1 MRKLIW
7 ISLVLVAGLTLGA
20 CAQTPAAQQE
30 SATASPSPVPTNTV
44 TGSLP
49 TPAPVK
55 TPTQQSTPALTSNE
69 IPPVDITQI
78 LADLASKS
86 NVPADQ
92 IKLTY
97 WQPVDWRD
105 ACLGVHLPKQGCADV
120 ITPGFYLLFQAGQAT
135 YAVHTDATGK
145 NYRLLQAST
154 AQDSASLDQ
163 LPAVSWT
170 HSGGFA
176 GICQNLTAY
185 STGSYWL
192 RNCNTSQIMGQ
203 GVLPEAGLTYLNGLW
218 EKYGTFE
225 WNVVQPA
232 GSADMFNDQIKFFSR
247 GTEPMTA
254 DEQQNLSQY
263 LAQLVNELTSSSGA
277 NTATSGITGQV
288 LVGPTCGGPVGAKT
302 STQCADKPY
311 PTTVTVLDQS
321 GQTVTTFTT
330 DSDGRFRVALQPG
343 TYTLHPASTG
353 TFPTAVDQTIQVVSG
368 QYLTVT
374 IMYDSGLR

>member
-7 ISLVLVAGLTLGA
+7 ISLILVAGLTLGA
-20 CAQTPAAQQE
+20 CAQNPASQQE
-30 SATASPSPVPTNTV
+30 NATASPAAVPTSTV
-44 TGSLP
+44 KSSIT

-55 TPTQQSTPALTSNE
+55 TPIQQSTPALSSNE
-69 IPPVDITQI
+69 ISPVDITQI
-78 LADLASKS
+78 LADLASKN

-92 IKLTY
+92 IKLSY

-105 ACLGVHLPKQGCADV
+105 SCLGVNIPKQACADV
-120 ITPGFYLLFQAGQAT
+120 ITPGFFLLFQAGQTT

-145 NYRLLQAST
+145 NYVL

-163 LPAVSWT
+163 LPAVSWNR
-170 HSGGFA
+170 SGGFA
-176 GICQNLTAY
+176 GICQNLTVY
-185 STGSYWL
+185 STGNYWL
-192 RNCNTSQIMGQ
+192 RDCITSQTLGQ
-203 GVLPEAGLTYLNGLW
+203 GVLPAEQLTYLNGLW

-225 WNVVQPA
+225 WNVVLPA
-232 GSADMFNDQIKFFSR
+232 GSADMFNDQIKFFGR
-247 GTEPMTA
+247 GTETMTA

-263 LAQLVNELTSSSGA
+263 LAQLVNELKSSTGA
-277 NTATSGITGQV
+277 NAAPSGITGQV
-288 LVGPTCGGPVGAKT
+288 LVGPTCGGPVGPKT
-302 STQCADKPY
+302 STECADKPY

-330 DSDGRFRVALQPG
+330 DSDGRFRVTLKPG

-353 TFPTAVDQTIQVVSG
+353 RLPVAVDQTIQVVSG

-374 IMYDSGLR
+374 IMYDSGMR